1 MRAEQTIVSTCL
13 PTIASEFEANQ
24 AEYTWVSVTY
34 MLTQTA
40 FQPLYGKLSDLIGR
54 TVRLSPRRPWCEYV
68 LMRGPV
74 GSLRQYLHFC
84 RRLGALW
91 ERAGTLAVTFLG
103 VI

>member
-1 MRAEQTIVSTCL
+1 MRNQSADAGRQTIVSTCL

-54 TVRLSPRRPWCEYV
+54 TVRV
-68 LMRGPV
+68 
-74 GSLRQYLHFC
+74 SLPGGHCANMF
-84 RRLGALW
+84 
-91 ERAGTLAVTFLG
+91 
-103 VI
+103 

>member
-54 TVRLSPRRPWCEYV
+54 TVRLSPRRPWREYV
-68 LMRGPV
+68 LMRAQSV
-74 GSLRQYLHFC
+74 LYGSIFIFAAGSVLCGSAQV
-84 RRLGALW
+84 RLQ
-91 ERAGTLAVTFLG
+91 
-103 VI
+103 